1 MRRWVVL
8 GLCTLVFAI
17 LVDFT
22 SLAQDVAAAKIPQ
35 QAFAALG
42 KARQWR
48 SDAILV
54 MVEVND
60 YGGAGNFTIKFSF
73 YSPADRTGLWVIATA
88 QGSSLVS
95 EAGAVNWGTLA
106 IPQLFLD
113 LPEAVQKARA
123 LGMQGK
129 MDHAM
134 LRASSYG
141 LNWEITPVSDPNLR
155 VFTIKANLDASSS
168 QPLQLPQLT
177 QAPQLVS
184 DWRIVPGQR
193 IGPVS
198 LGMTPAS
205 ALRALGQLS
214 QKCTVDILNARKG
227 TDTMDVALNQSV
239 TIGDPEDYPTI
250 ASNQLDPG
258 QTNCNFDR
266 WQLLVVFKGK
276 LGSRLGDR
284 MVTWIETPIQG
295 GGVSGNYST
304 DRGIRIG
311 SSEQDV
317 LKAYGNVE
325 LKEDPFQA
333 IKMAYSELGIEFT
346 VGGSGPI
353 SEERFK
359 NIVKEIAVTKAER

>member
-155 VFTIKANLDASSS
+155 VFTIKANLGASSS

-227 TDTMDVALNQSV
+227 TDTLYNTCEEAMQQRKLHAGEKNASGVQQRMSSTGSIRRALCHRW
-239 TIGDPEDYPTI
+239 PA
-250 ASNQLDPG
+250 ASIVERQ
-258 QTNCNFDR
+258 
-266 WQLLVVFKGK
+266 
-276 LGSRLGDR
+276 SRLKLAQAS
-284 MVTWIETPIQG
+284 ILA
-295 GGVSGNYST
+295 ST
-304 DRGIRIG
+304 SR
-311 SSEQDV
+311 S
-317 LKAYGNVE
+317 
-325 LKEDPFQA
+325 
-333 IKMAYSELGIEFT
+333 
-346 VGGSGPI
+346 
-353 SEERFK
+353 
-359 NIVKEIAVTKAER
+359 